1 VNPSYENDDRDAQVR
16 NHAIGD
22 VNASFTRI
30 KGACVTLEA
39 PATPSNGRII
49 TSVLAVDE

>member
-1 VNPSYENDDRDAQVR
+1 MPQLK

-22 VNASFTRI
+22 VNASFARI
-30 KGACVTLEA
+30 KSPCVSREA
-39 PATPSNGRII
+39 PAPPSNGRII